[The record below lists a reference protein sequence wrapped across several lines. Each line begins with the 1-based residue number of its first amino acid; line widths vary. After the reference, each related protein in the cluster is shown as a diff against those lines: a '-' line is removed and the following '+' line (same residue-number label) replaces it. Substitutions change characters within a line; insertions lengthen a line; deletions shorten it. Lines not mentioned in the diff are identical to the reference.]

1 MKIKIFVVLLSL
13 FMVAGCSAKSAEQ
26 HDSGVSVKMSE
37 SLNMK
42 HISLNMYADGSEVFS
57 ENVVNADHST
67 FKKGE
72 IVWFDI
78 TFNDM
83 ANSTLELNLEYS
95 ENIDGTEPGI
105 TDKLD
110 VSGAEKWINVKFS
123 EDNQLKLVDME

>member
-13 FMVAGCSAKSAEQ
+13 FMVAGCAAKSAEQ
-26 HDSGVSVKMSE
+26 HDSGVSVEMSE

-67 FKKGE
+67 FKKRE

-123 EDNQLKLVDME
+123 EDYQLKLVDME

>member
-13 FMVAGCSAKSAEQ
+13 FMVAGCAAKSAEQ
-26 HDSGVSVKMSE
+26 HDSGVSVEMSE